1 MDFPM
6 YVGFC
11 VYSPIEAFNIE
22 SNIYRLAEIPRD
34 MIGITVVWLE

>member
-1 MDFPM
+1 MLI
-6 YVGFC
+6 FC

-22 SNIYRLAEIPRD
+22 SNVYRLAETLHN